1 MMKVSKIKQVLL
13 SVAVAIIFVLFVG
26 YGINTFYEEPK
37 YNDFCSDD
45 LHNEVIETQA
55 KCEAFGGEWNDYR
68 GKTLAIEDNQL
79 LCDKVSESNGSMN
92 LNCRT
97 NGNDLREEGW
107 CNVDKECSGNFHDA
121 REGYNKNVFIVA
133 VLIGLVTLAIGGI
146 FLNVESIGSGLMGGS
161 VLTILYG
168 TIRYWGNASD
178 VLRFVMLGAVLAT
191 LIWLGYTKLNP
202 KNNR

>member
-26 YGINTFYEEPK
+26 YGINTFYEEPR
-37 YNDFCSDD
+37 YNDYCDED
-45 LHNEVIETQA
+45 LYKETIDTQL
-55 KCEAFGGEWNDYR
+55 KCEALGGEWEDHR
-68 GKTLAIEDNQL
+68 VKTYAIEDNQL
-79 LCDKVSESNGSMN
+79 LCDKISESNGSMN

-97 NGNDLREEGW
+97 NGNDLRESGW
-107 CNVDKECSGNFHDA
+107 CNVHKTCSENFHNE
-121 REGYNKNVFIVA
+121 REGYNKNVFIIA
-133 VLIGLVTLAIGGI
+133 VLIGLATLAVGGI

-178 VLRFVMLGAVLAT
+178 ILRFVMLGAVLAT

-202 KNNR
+202 RKAK